1 MGTSY
6 FPLRVC
12 TIGTQVAKCQ
22 CSASSPMTLGLSQ
35 HLSWVS
41 LFSCISLPTDSVMPG
56 PAFRVSAEI
65 GPSVP
70 LPPIVLPMCPRLLV
84 LPSEKKRIQLL
95 GNRLCALRGCFS
107 LEKVSSRHG
116 EWGSGTDGCLTAD
129 RQHWLSSLEHWPPSS
144 SVFPRYCILLPF
156 LRTALLG
163 SSCIYLQAYML
174 RLLVFFFTPTRI
186 LLPMS

>member
-1 MGTSY
+1 M
-6 FPLRVC
+6 
-12 TIGTQVAKCQ
+12 
-22 CSASSPMTLGLSQ
+22 
-35 HLSWVS
+35 
-41 LFSCISLPTDSVMPG
+41 
-56 PAFRVSAEI
+56 
-65 GPSVP
+65 VP
-70 LPPIVLPMCPRLLV
+70 LSPYPPSCSPCAHTFLFYPP
-84 LPSEKKRIQLL
+84 EKKRIQLL

-107 LEKVSSRHG
+107 LEKVSSHHG

-174 RLLVFFFTPTRI
+174 RLLVFFFYSHPHSPPHVLSTQHSTRYSADTSLRQIPTTNSTAGME
-186 LLPMS
+186 L